1 MDGSVKDHKRIEIEF
16 ITGRGGGT
24 QHTLRGQ
31 EGSQDRVQE
40 EIGVD
45 PGGVFW
51 VSQAKVRLVSSNQKE
66 GEVVGVAS
74 EICFY
79 PGAPGEDLGR

>member
-1 MDGSVKDHKRIEIEF
+1 M
-16 ITGRGGGT
+16 
-24 QHTLRGQ
+24 
-31 EGSQDRVQE
+31 
-40 EIGVD
+40 D

-51 VSQAKVRLVSSNQKE
+51 VSQAKIRLVSSNQKE